1 MATRTSA
8 KASSN
13 GEERELKLAVP
24 PDEFDQLLRA
34 SMAVFQPTQPL
45 RRIRQRTT
53 YFDTADLA
61 LKTAGVSLRLREAD
75 GEAIQSIKTLQSA
88 ASAGAAVRGEW
99 EWPARSN
106 GIDPRKL
113 HIPPLRRVLPRIHA
127 RQLKPVFRT
136 EIDRTKMEMV
146 SQGAVVELAFDR
158 GYVVADGQRQ
168 VISEVEA
175 ELKRGDNAGV
185 LYSIGLELHKH
196 ARVQVGSSSKAVVGY
211 HLLNGESPAPSKAPK
226 IALAEDVTVAEAF
239 VQIMRQSISHVTA
252 NQSALLEGAAE
263 GIHQLR
269 IGLRRIRTTLRLFRQ
284 FLRQAE
290 SEVRKRELQWLGHE
304 VGEAR
309 DWDVFLAN
317 ILPLHLGDEMVVDTV
332 TQLTDFAH
340 QRAAAAIRSPR
351 YARLMLGLGHWLESN
366 DWRLSPPSDAGK
378 RLDERLAGEAAAML
392 DDVAQGVFKAGRK
405 LRRLNAAGR
414 HELRKRAKKLRYSV
428 EFVATLY
435 PEKEMSDYMKTLKK
449 LQRVLGDINDDV
461 VARALYVRVG
471 AGPDV
476 QDSLLRDYV
485 HLLAALPNAWKR
497 FSRVE
502 SFWASASR

>member
-1 MATRTSA
+1 MRTRTSS
-8 KASSN
+8 KASSD
-13 GEERELKLAVP
+13 GDERELKLTVP

-34 SMAVFQPTQPL
+34 STAVFQPTQPS

-61 LKTAGVSLRLREAD
+61 LKNAGVALRLREAE
-75 GEAIQSIKTLQSA
+75 GELVHSIKTLQSA
-88 ASAGAAVRGEW
+88 ASAGAAVRAEW
-99 EWPARSN
+99 EWSARSKA
-106 GIDPRKL
+106 IDLRKL
-113 HIPPLRRVLPRIHA
+113 NIPPLRRVLARIQA

-136 EIDRTKMEMV
+136 EVDRTQMEIV

-168 VISEVEA
+168 EISEVEA
-175 ELKRGDNAGV
+175 ELKRGDNPGV

-196 ARVQVGSSSKAVVGY
+196 ARVQFGSRSKAVVGY
-211 HLLNGESPAPSKAPK
+211 HLLNGEPTGPSKTPK
-226 IALAEDVTVAEAF
+226 IALAKDISVAEAF
-239 VQIMRQSISHVTA
+239 VQIMRQSIGQVTA
-252 NQSALLEGAAE
+252 NQPALLEGAAE

-269 IGLRRIRTTLRLFRQ
+269 IGLRRIRTALRLFREC
-284 FLRQAE
+284 LRQTENEAL
-290 SEVRKRELQWLGHE
+290 KRELQWLGRE

-309 DWDVFLAN
+309 DWDVFLARM
-317 ILPLHLGDEMVVDTV
+317 LPLQLGDELVVDTV

-366 DWRLSPPSDAGK
+366 DWRLSPRPDAGK
-378 RLDERLAGEAAAML
+378 RLHERLAGETAAML
-392 DDVAQGVFKAGRK
+392 DDAAQGVFKLGRK
-405 LRRLNAAGR
+405 LRRLDAAGR

-435 PEKEMSDYMKTLKK
+435 PEKQVSDYVKTLKK

-461 VARALYVRVG
+461 VARALYARVG
-471 AGPDV
+471 ATPDV
-476 QDSLLRDYV
+476 QDFLLPEYESLL
-485 HLLAALPNAWKR
+485 AKLPKAWKR
-497 FSRVE
+497 FSRTE
-502 SFWASASR
+502 SFWASA